1 MLIRKLAGF
10 VVTSSMLFAA
20 LIAHAEK
27 SFLLNGLDTK
37 VDFSTPGKIQFVEP
51 GIDLINIM
59 DIGDPARPRTVAN
72 LPISNS
78 IFGPPTNLQVTPD
91 EKLALIASAV
101 KWVQKDGAWKPS
113 PDDRLFVVDLET
125 DPPALI
131 ATLNIGRQPSG
142 MAIRAQ
148 GDLALVTN
156 RADNSI
162 SVLAINGKQVKLI
175 DTVPVGDQVA
185 AVAITPD
192 GKRALVVKNTTNQIG
207 VLSIDGWRVS
217 YLEDLDM
224 PVGQF
229 PYNID
234 IAPDGSMAIVAN
246 TGNGGLPDGHA
257 DALTVIDLSSARP
270 PYVASYV
277 NAGDAP
283 EAFAISPTGKIAVA
297 LLLGGGVLLPVD
309 HWAHTVKGSIAVFE
323 IDGLELTLTQKI
335 DAGGLPEGVAFSPNG
350 DFMYVSNFVDR
361 EVAVYKV
368 RGTRVRDT
376 GVRVSLPGQPGSMRA
391 RAR

>member
-1 MLIRKLAGF
+1 MSTR
-10 VVTSSMLFAA
+10 TFAA
-20 LIAHAEK
+20 FAAALLVFSAVPQAHAERA
-27 SFLLNGLDTK
+27 FLLNGIDTK
-37 VDFSTPGKIQFVEP
+37 IDFSGPGLIQFVKP
-51 GIDLINIM
+51 GIDLVNIM
-59 DIGDPARPRTVAN
+59 DISNPARPRTVAN

-78 IFGPPTNLQVTPD
+78 VFGPPTNLQITPD
-91 EKLALIASAV
+91 EKLALVTSAV
-101 KWVQKDGAWKPS
+101 KWVEKDGAWTPA

-125 DPPALI
+125 DPPVLI

-148 GDLALVTN
+148 GDLALVAN

-162 SVLAINGKQVKLI
+162 SVLAISGKHVRMV

-192 GKRALVVKNTTNQIG
+192 GKRALIVKNTTNQIG
-207 VLSIDGWRVS
+207 VLSIDGQQVS
-217 YLEDLDM
+217 YREDLDM
-224 PVGQF
+224 PVGQY

-246 TGNGGLPDGHA
+246 TGSSGLPDGHA
-257 DALTVIDLSSARP
+257 DALTVIDLSSERP

-283 EAFAISPTGKIAVA
+283 EGFAISPSGKIAVVV
-297 LLLGGGVLLPVD
+297 LLGGDILLAAD
-309 HWAHTVKGSIAVFE
+309 HWAHSEKGSIRVFE
-323 IDGLELTLTQKI
+323 IDGLELTLVQSI
-335 DAGGLPEGVAFSPNG
+335 EMGGIPEGVAFSPDG
-350 DFMYVSNFVDR
+350 RFMYVSSIIGK
-361 EVAVYKV
+361 EVAVYAV

-376 GVRVSLPGQPGSMRA
+376 GVRVSLPGYSGSMRG